1 MTPTQPVVA
10 ILTDVPI
17 AATGWG
23 VTIKEADGSVY
34 RARTTV
40 GVAKVSTSTWSYTG
54 PPVPEVGTYVLVW
67 DDGGAPTPVEA
78 TEELIVTG
86 PTVGDIS
93 PSVDDVAVVMRARTR
108 DRAGNEGAFTSTTRP
123 TAAEVDRVI
132 ALVTAQVQAEVG
144 PDIPPVIAAEARA
157 VILDGVAARLEDAYW
172 PEQNQGPDS
181 PGARHAQWYR
191 DGLTTLGKSRAAYT
205 ATATRGG
212 GMNIG
217 SLRVVGG
224 TATSSPLWPWP
235 AA

>member
-1 MTPTQPVVA
+1 MISVRPGETFRAVMGGSPTG
-10 ILTDVPI
+10 LT
-17 AATGWG
+17 WG
-23 VTIKEADGSVY
+23 VQITDGAGGVITPRSTAGIVEEVPGVY
-34 RARTTV
+34 TATRVAPAAI
-40 GVAKVSTSTWSYTG
+40 GVYT
-54 PPVPEVGTYVLVW
+54 LVW
-67 DDGGAPTPVEA
+67 DHGTGVFWPEQLTV
-78 TEELIVTG
+78 TTG